1 MPTRY
6 RTAPH
11 TAARAAEI
19 LTRSAGRWLLR
30 AAVVLGT
37 VLAWAALLIY
47 LPPEHGEGVL
57 WSTAL
62 AACVVGVAVWRRAA
76 GRLDRATR
84 E

>member
-1 MPTRY
+1 MPARY

-11 TAARAAEI
+11 TTARAAEI
-19 LTRSAGRWLLR
+19 LTRSAGRWMLR
-30 AAVVLGT
+30 AALVFVA

-62 AACVVGVAVWRRAA
+62 LACVVGVAVWRRAA

-84 E
+84 D